1 MFEIQ
6 LPRSKSL
13 VIRYLILNYLYY
25 NQVLNIQDDDAEDVK
40 TVHQALKNIK
50 NRSIYETDPTVLD
63 IKDCGAGYRFL
74 MAMLSVVDGKW
85 FLTGTDSVLQRPIDP
100 LVHALRRIGAEIEQ
114 TEKGWLINGNSEL
127 SAYSMV
133 IDCTQ
138 SSQFA
143 SALWLIAQKLG
154 SPAIQITPATFA
166 SESYLE
172 ITKQVWGNFFL
183 DGVPQKIEGDWSAAV
198 YWYAYVL
205 LNPGKK
211 ITLKNLQYP
220 SIQND
225 AKIVEWFA
233 AWGVETHRLEQG
245 VEIINPVK
253 KEINPLSISLKNNL
267 DLAPVLAV
275 LSVLY
280 PFELTLED
288 IDNLDFKESKRGT
301 HLVQTLMQFTE
312 IQTITH
318 PDTGQIHTIK
328 ILKRTTPLPN
338 LLTFDSFNDHRMV
351 MAFHLFSCFTNITI
365 QNSNVVKK
373 SYPFFFS
380 QIQLTLKNK

>member
-1 MFEIQ
+1 MIEIQ

-25 NQVLNIQDDDAEDVK
+25 NQVINIQDDDAEDVK
-40 TVHQALKNIK
+40 IVHQALKNIQ
-50 NRSIYETDPTVLD
+50 NRSIYDKEPTVIE

-74 MAMLSVVDGKW
+74 MAMLTVVDGKW
-85 FLTGTDSVLQRPIDP
+85 FLTGSDRVLQRPIDP
-100 LVHALRRIGAEIEQ
+100 LVYALRRIGADIEQ
-114 TEKGWLINGNSEL
+114 SEKGWFINGNSEL
-127 SAYSMV
+127 CAYSMV

-154 SPAIQITPATFA
+154 SPAIQTTPATFA

-183 DGVPQKIEGDWSAAV
+183 DGVPAHIEGDWSAAV
-198 YWYAYVL
+198 YWYAYAL
-205 LNPGKK
+205 LHPGKK
-211 ITLKNLQYP
+211 ITLKNMQYP
-220 SIQND
+220 SVQND
-225 AKIVEWFA
+225 AKIVDWFA
-233 AWGVETHRLEQG
+233 AWGVETDRLEQG
-245 VEIINPVK
+245 VEMINSVK

-275 LSVLY
+275 LAVLY
-280 PFELTLED
+280 PFELTLEEV
-288 IDNLDFKESKRGT
+288 DNLDFKESKRGT

-318 PDTGQIHTIK
+318 PDTGQIRTIK
-328 ILKRTTPLPN
+328 IMKRTTPLPN
-338 LLTFDSFNDHRMV
+338 SIVFDSFNDHRMV
-351 MAFHLFSCFTNITI
+351 MAFQLFSYFTNIEI
-365 QNSNVVKK
+365 SNKEVVTK
-373 SYPFFFS
+373 SYPTFFS
-380 QIQLTLKNK
+380 QIQRSR

>member
-1 MFEIQ
+1 MFEIK

-13 VIRYLILNYLYY
+13 VIRYLILNYLYS
-25 NQVLNIQDDDAEDVK
+25 NQVISFQDDDAEDVK
-40 TVHQALKNIK
+40 IVHQVLKNVQ
-50 NRSIYETDPTVLD
+50 NRSIHVTEPTVLD

-74 MAMLSVVDGKW
+74 MAMLSVVDGNW

-100 LVHALRRIGAEIEQ
+100 LVFALRRIGADIEQ
-114 TEKGWLINGNSEL
+114 TEKGWFINGNSEL

-154 SPAIQITPATFA
+154 SPAIQTTPATFA

-172 ITKQVWGNFFL
+172 ITKQVWGNYFL
-183 DGVPQKIEGDWSAAV
+183 DGVPAHIEGDWSAAV
-198 YWYAYVL
+198 YWYAYAL
-205 LNPGKK
+205 LHPNKK
-211 ITLKNLQYP
+211 ITLKTLQYP
-220 SIQND
+220 SVQND
-225 AKIVEWFA
+225 AKIVDWFA
-233 AWGVETHRLEQG
+233 AWGVETHRLEQD
-245 VEIINPVK
+245 VEIINPLK

-275 LSVLY
+275 LAVLY
-280 PFELTLED
+280 PFELTLKD

-318 PDTGQIHTIK
+318 PDTCQIHTIK

-338 LLTFDSFNDHRMV
+338 DIAFDSFNDHRMV
-351 MAFHLFSCFTNITI
+351 MAFQLFSYF
-365 QNSNVVKK
+365 SNVEISNKEVVNK
-373 SYPFFFS
+373 SYPAFYS
-380 QIQLTLKNK
+380 QIQRSQ